1 MVFRKGQI
9 RDKVVSSRRQSSC
22 LHAWRNAHVRVL
34 GERNMSRSRT
44 ITGKKAVARWEDV
57 WLQER
62 ACKRNEAVIAAG
74 RSTRVLQ
81 EAVRQWTS
89 ESTRLRKLRQGL
101 SLLVAKHDFRES
113 QGAMDVWSHI
123 TTSNAR
129 HTRLGDARLAAW
141 LVKNTDA
148 PGP

>member
-1 MVFRKGQI
+1 M
-9 RDKVVSSRRQSSC
+9 
-22 LHAWRNAHVRVL
+22 
-34 GERNMSRSRT
+34 
-44 ITGKKAVARWEDV
+44 

-113 QGAMDVWSHI
+113 QVSLPNPSDIDFFV
-123 TTSNAR
+123 R
-129 HTRLGDARLAAW
+129 FLGLIDL
-141 LVKNTDA
+141 T
-148 PGP
+148 P